1 MALWKPNATTV
12 AGSEFIGRRL
22 FERPG
27 LKGAKDQ
34 RQPDKSFELY
44 HFENSD
50 REVSVDRLGQTS
62 VDGKVKKNYLYP
74 RGHYAATLMHKR
86 EFHGW
91 AVTQAKIIQSPPS
104 SYQISP
110 SPIAQEGEEPLTE
123 NNFHAHIEMPDRLS
137 PYEMAVI
144 LKHIFE
150 KNYRF
155 EPCIPSG
162 KTEGWLGRA
171 RRWLAK
177 KLAEVRVKK
186 TTSSA

>member
-22 FERPG
+22 FERQG

-34 RQPDKSFELY
+34 KRPDKIFELY

-62 VDGKVKKNYLYP
+62 VDGKVKKTYLNP

-86 EFHGW
+86 EFHGG
-91 AVTQAKIIQSPPS
+91 AVTQAKIVQSPPNC
-104 SYQISP
+104 YPILP
-110 SPIAQEGEEPLTE
+110 SPMGQVGVEPLTE
-123 NNFHAHIEMPDRLS
+123 NNFHAHIEMPSRLS
-137 PYEMAVI
+137 TYEMAVV

-162 KTEGWLGRA
+162 KTEGRLGCA
-171 RRWLAK
+171 VRWLVR
-177 KLAEVRVKK
+177 KLAAVRVKK
-186 TTSSA
+186 TSA

>member
-1 MALWKPNATTV
+1 MALWKPNVTTV

-27 LKGAKDQ
+27 LTGAKDQ
-34 RQPDKSFELY
+34 KRPDKTFELY

-50 REVSVDRLGQTS
+50 REVSVDRLGQSS
-62 VDGKVKKNYLYP
+62 VDGKVKKTYLNP

-91 AVTQAKIIQSPPS
+91 AVTRAKIVQFPPT
-104 SYQISP
+104 SYPILP
-110 SPIAQEGEEPLTE
+110 SPIAQVGMEPLTE
-123 NNFHAHIEMPDRLS
+123 NNFHAHIEMPDHFS
-137 PYEMAVI
+137 TYEMAAI

-155 EPCIPSG
+155 EPCIPSS
-162 KTEGWLGRA
+162 KKEGWLSRA
-171 RRWLAK
+171 RRWLGI
-177 KLAEVRVKK
+177 
-186 TTSSA
+186 

>member
-1 MALWKPNATTV
+1 MALWKPNAATV

-27 LKGAKDQ
+27 LKGAEDQ
-34 RQPDKSFELY
+34 KRPAKTFELY
-44 HFENSD
+44 HFENND

-62 VDGKVKKNYLYP
+62 VDGKVKKTYLNA

-91 AVTQAKIIQSPPS
+91 AVTQAKIVQSPPS
-104 SYQISP
+104 SYPILP
-110 SPIAQEGEEPLTE
+110 SPIAQVGMEPLTE

-150 KNYRF
+150 KNYRL
-155 EPCIPSG
+155 EPCVPSG

-171 RRWLAK
+171 WRWLSK
-177 KLAEVRVKK
+177 KLRKSE
-186 TTSSA
+186 